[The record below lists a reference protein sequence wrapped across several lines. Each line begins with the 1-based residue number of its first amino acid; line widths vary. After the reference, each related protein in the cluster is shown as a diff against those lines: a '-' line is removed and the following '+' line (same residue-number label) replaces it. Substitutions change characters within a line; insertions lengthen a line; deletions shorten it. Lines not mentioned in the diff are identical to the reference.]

1 MTVGPYSHDAEQLAE
16 LRHHWDTAYVIEQT
30 GPSTWLAARRDGR
43 GAVHASSADEL
54 FAAIS
59 ADYREHPVPRDG
71 DES

>member
-1 MTVGPYSHDAEQLAE
+1 MNDHPIHDDEQLAE

-43 GAVHASSADEL
+43 GAVHADSADEL

-59 ADYREHPVPRDG
+59 DDYRKRPVPRDEG
-71 DES
+71 ES